1 MREEKKSFQPMIGAL
16 KTRLRKKFS
25 KRELDDVTKDPE
37 DWITKIYLLRDHL
50 QILIIIIDNVE
61 IMIHIL
67 SKLPE

>member
-37 DWITKIYLLRDHL
+37 DWITKI
-50 QILIIIIDNVE
+50 
-61 IMIHIL
+61 
-67 SKLPE
+67 